1 MSDIRRK
8 VRAWRPSDILAVGLI
23 LAVIGFAVSAKAAGL
38 SAATYTKL
46 QSIVVKPE
54 GGGAPQ
60 YLVRFTITGGSGD
73 TYTTGGVTPSA
84 TATGLGFNGFK
95 WVNCNP
101 QSVAWTAY
109 PTTAN
114 AVVLRSTNVQL
125 ANSTSLQSVSL
136 ICDALAY

>member
-8 VRAWRPSDILAVGLI
+8 VRAWRPIDILVVGLI
-23 LAVIGFAVSAKAAGL
+23 FAIAGFVASAQAAGL

-95 WVNCNP
+95 WINCNP
-101 QSVAWTAY
+101 QAVAWTAY

-114 AVVLRSTNVQL
+114 AIIMRTTNVQL
-125 ANSTSLQSVSL
+125 ANATSLNGTTF